1 MTARRLAAGGRLIIT
16 MKLYHITPRPGHPG
30 SHNAAKV
37 RILLNEIGAAYE
49 LIDCDP
55 VTQLRPPDAAFR
67 RLNPNGLTPVIDDD
81 GFTLWES
88 SAVLQYLADR
98 YQARSLYPTA
108 AQPRAL
114 IQQWLAWETS
124 TLTPALMA
132 AFTELSETA
141 AIAQATRLRLDAATG
156 VLEQQLA
163 LAGHGAF
170 GDYSIADIALGCT
183 AAALF
188 LIGWPL
194 QGRAALLN
202 WIGRLAARPG
212 WQEEVIQN
220 DIETARQA
228 GYNI

>member
-1 MTARRLAAGGRLIIT
+1 MLNQRTRLSCRRVEGSSLIAIRQILEHGARF
-16 MKLYHITPRPGHPG
+16 P
-30 SHNAAKV
+30 
-37 RILLNEIGAAYE
+37 EDE
-49 LIDCDP
+49 
-55 VTQLRPPDAAFR
+55 
-67 RLNPNGLTPVIDDD
+67 PVIVDDRR
-81 GFTLWES
+81 E
-88 SAVLQYLADR
+88 AVR
-98 YQARSLYPTA
+98 VQAPEGRIGRPQFLHRIAIDQLVP
-108 AQPRAL
+108 
-114 IQQWLAWETS
+114 
-124 TLTPALMA
+124 PALMA

-141 AIAQATRLRLDAATG
+141 VIAQATRLRLDAATG

-163 LAGHGAF
+163 LAGHGAL

-194 QGRAALLN
+194 QGRTALLN
-202 WIGRLAARPG
+202 WISRLAARPG